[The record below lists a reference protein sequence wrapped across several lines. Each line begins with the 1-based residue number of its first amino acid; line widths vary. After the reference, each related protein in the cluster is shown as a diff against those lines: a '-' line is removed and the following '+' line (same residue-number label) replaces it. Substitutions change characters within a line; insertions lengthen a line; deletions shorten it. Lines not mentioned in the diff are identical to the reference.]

1 MKNKIFAIIVSL
13 IIFAI
18 VGTGLYMLLRP
29 ESQYKDI
36 NWETVEHT
44 DAYDYHYY
52 LELEVKEK
60 IAYENVLNAYQTFP
74 EQIEVPELDN
84 AELEKVFTALLYD
97 NPLLFC
103 FGKNCKTLSSGD
115 KFYFKPEYT
124 MTKSEYDAKVLAIQ
138 NLTPEILKNLP
149 SGGNEF
155 EVELYLH
162 DYIIDKCVYTD
173 TDSFEETTLYG
184 ALIDGKASCEGYSR
198 AMKYLSDF
206 CNIDCYVLFGTAESN
221 NGNGNHMWNI
231 ITIDGEKY
239 HVDVTWNDTI
249 AKDDTVPDHRYMYF
263 NLTDEEIKN
272 THDNF
277 KTNDKCTANKANYY
291 VYNNLNFESFGA
303 EDKRQ
308 LATAVAA
315 AADSGNASLGV
326 RFENK
331 ELYEKAINDLIE
343 DQEIFDVLREA
354 DNKTDKTIETKKFY
368 YRKVDNVKILEIMFS
383 VV

>member
-29 ESQYKDI
+29 ESQYEDV

-60 IAYENVLNAYQTFP
+60 IAYENIMAEYATFP
-74 EQIEVPELDN
+74 EKIEIPELTE
-84 AELEKVFTALLYD
+84 AELTKVYTAVLYD

-103 FGKNCKTLSSGD
+103 FDKNCNIISIGGS
-115 KFYFKPEYT
+115 FYFEPQYT
-124 MTKSEYDAKVLAIQ
+124 MQKNEYESKLAEIRA
-138 NLTPEILKNLP
+138 LTPEIVKNLP
-149 SGGNEF
+149 SGSGEF

-173 TDSFEETTLYG
+173 TNSFVETTLYG
-184 ALIDGKASCEGYSR
+184 ALVEGKASCEGYSR

-206 CNIDCYVLFGTAESN
+206 CNIDCYVLFGTAETEN
-221 NGNGNHMWNI
+221 EKNNHMWNI
-231 ITIDGEKY
+231 ITIDGDKY
-239 HVDVTWNDTI
+239 HIDVTWNDTI
-249 AKDDTVPDHRYMYF
+249 AKDDTIPDHRYMYF

-272 THDNF
+272 THYNF
-277 KTNDKCTANKANYY
+277 ETDDKCTSNKANYY

-308 LATAVAA
+308 LATAIAA
-315 AADSGNASLGV
+315 AADSGKASLGV

-331 ELYEKAINDLIE
+331 ELYEKAVNALIE
-343 DQEIFDVLREA
+343 DQEIFYVLKEA
-354 DNKTDKTIETKKFY
+354 DNKTDKIIETKKFY
-368 YRKVDNVKILEIMFS
+368 YRKVENVKILEIMFS